1 MVWVEVA
8 IAMSALGVLAYWRY
22 TPVPP
27 EGISDR
33 ESRKG
38 KLRMKKILVDLASV
52 LEFLDVTTVVQFLRA
67 SLKYMSPPT
76 MAVPESLLKVSETTF
91 DGVKVMVLEPL
102 SAQRQSAVPGLV
114 YYHGGGFCSGTTAG
128 CFPITSHLALELG
141 IVVIVVDYRLAPEH
155 KFPAGLNDCVT
166 ATKYFLRHA
175 RRYNVDPFRIGI
187 AGDSAGG
194 NFAAV
199 VALKLAREKQE
210 PALKLQVLLNPVT
223 QLLMFTASAYK
234 YGPSEVRSIWQAY
247 FTSVYLYGNRSKVNL
262 VHADLNPAKL
272 EGTHYLNF
280 VDPSLVDSTIPP
292 LPPGRRV
299 RREDVAAGEEE
310 LEMVLNPDVSP
321 LLAEEDDMK
330 DLPPTFISAMEF
342 DVFRD
347 DAIFYAKRLEKA
359 GVEVKMLHYKNGYH
373 GQIGDFKWSETA
385 RGMMGDVL
393 FYLKENL

>member
-27 EGISDR
+27 EGISNR
-33 ESRKG
+33 ESRKE
-38 KLRMKKILVDLASV
+38 KLRVKKILVDIASV

-114 YYHGGGFCSGTTAG
+114 YYHGGGFCLGTTAYS
-128 CFPITSHLALELG
+128 FPFTSHLALELG

-175 RRYNVDPFRIGI
+175 RRYNVDPSRIGI
-187 AGDSAGG
+187 AGASSGG

-223 QLLMFTASAYK
+223 QLLRFTTSAYK
-234 YGPSEVRSIWQAY
+234 YGPCEVRSIWEMAY
-247 FTSVYLYGNRSKVNL
+247 FTSLYLYGNRSKVNL
-262 VHADLNPAKL
+262 VLADPNPAKL

-280 VDPSLVDSTIPP
+280 VDPSLVDTTPP
-292 LPPGRRV
+292 PPSLQ
-299 RREDVAAGEEE
+299 EDV
-310 LEMVLNPDVSP
+310 
-321 LLAEEDDMK
+321 
-330 DLPPTFISAMEF
+330 
-342 DVFRD
+342 
-347 DAIFYAKRLEKA
+347 
-359 GVEVKMLHYKNGYH
+359 
-373 GQIGDFKWSETA
+373 
-385 RGMMGDVL
+385 
-393 FYLKENL
+393 